1 MRAIVY
7 SEKGPLH
14 HYPLAE
20 TTAAY
25 DAVQPG
31 TVGAV
36 LIDAGQPT
44 EKVR

>member
-7 SEKGPLH
+7 SEKGPLP

-20 TTAAY
+20 TTAAC
-25 DAVQPG
+25 DAVERG
-31 TVGAV
+31 TV

>member
-25 DAVQPG
+25 DAEERG
-31 TVGAV
+31 TIGTV